1 MMEERLTDIFIRA
14 QTRYDIGLTSELDF
28 VSRICTDTLYV
39 CIALLLRGKRNL
51 LVVRFEL
58 AQPTPNK
65 TQ

>member
-1 MMEERLTDIFIRA
+1 MILVLRLT
-14 QTRYDIGLTSELDF
+14 ELDF

-51 LVVRFEL
+51 VVVRFEL
-58 AQPTPNK
+58 TQPTPNK